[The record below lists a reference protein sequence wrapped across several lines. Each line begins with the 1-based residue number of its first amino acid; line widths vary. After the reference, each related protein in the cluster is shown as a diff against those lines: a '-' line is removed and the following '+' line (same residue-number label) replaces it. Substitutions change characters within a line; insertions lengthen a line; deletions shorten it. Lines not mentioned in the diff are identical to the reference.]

1 MTEVTVPMIPRRLPP
16 LPIFYGNAA
25 LSLLAVTWFPDDLD
39 LARKCVARMLLHRGT
54 PQNALTDGCQ
64 LDNKYLTAIR
74 KSSI

>member
-1 MTEVTVPMIPRRLPP
+1 LRALAGRIPD
-16 LPIFYGNAA
+16 
-25 LSLLAVTWFPDDLD
+25 AVIAD
-39 LARKCVARMLLHRGT
+39 LLHRGT